1 MSAPPRTR
9 IIDRGLFGKTLECSN
24 YVDSED
30 ISLPPLNE
38 ETKVNDEDDDKQ
50 SINESRKQDVFL
62 LNSRGSTFTI
72 RRKAKAIR
80 IEKCTQ
86 CTIRV
91 PRGTVASIEI
101 LRCQRV
107 IVEVSSPVASIR
119 VDDCDDTQIVANWAA
134 RKGYSDDSLPDGEG
148 VGLQVIASGSHA
160 TTLVYPRSGE
170 EGSSLIEV
178 MLPETLI
185 HTISERAANQT
196 GGGVISS
203 DGVVLTT
210 PLKPGGWGVG
220 VAARR

>member
-62 LNSRGSTFTI
+62 LSSRGSTFTI

-80 IEKCTQ
+80 IEKCSQ

-185 HTISERAANQT
+185 HTISERSANQT

-220 VAARR
+220 VARR

>member
-62 LNSRGSTFTI
+62 LSSRGSTFTI

-220 VAARR
+220 VARR

>member
-62 LNSRGSTFTI
+62 LSSRGSTFTI

-80 IEKCTQ
+80 IEKCSQ

-101 LRCQRV
+101 LL
-107 IVEVSSPVASIR
+107 IPLSISGAL
-119 VDDCDDTQIVANWAA
+119 QNPIY
-134 RKGYSDDSLPDGEG
+134 RKL
-148 VGLQVIASGSHA
+148 
-160 TTLVYPRSGE
+160 TLR
-170 EGSSLIEV
+170 
-178 MLPETLI
+178 
-185 HTISERAANQT
+185 ISEGPQHR
-196 GGGVISS
+196 
-203 DGVVLTT
+203 
-210 PLKPGGWGVG
+210 P
-220 VAARR
+220 

>member
-62 LNSRGSTFTI
+62 LSSRGSTFTI

-80 IEKCTQ
+80 IEKCSQ

-220 VAARR
+220 VARR

>member
-91 PRGTVASIEI
+91 LRGTVASIEI
-101 LRCQRV
+101 LRCKRV
-107 IVEVSSPVASIR
+107 VVEVSSPVASIR